1 MQINIGITD
10 DQLLFRK
17 GMIALLGNYSGFN
30 VLWEASN
37 GLEAINQLKEYAA
50 KTDVLLL
57 DLNMPEMD
65 GIEVIKQVKES
76 FPGVKVIILSIHEEE
91 RFIIKLIELGANSY
105 LVKNASPEE
114 VEKTIRITVDKGFYF
129 NERIS
134 KILFNNVSGVR
145 KRTSLTTDFTKREQ
159 EVLQLICEE
168 YSTKNI
174 AKKLFISERTVEGHR
189 NNLILKTNV
198 KNTAGLVIYA
208 VKNNLVDLNFYLK
221 NH

>member
-1 MQINIGITD
+1 MQINIGVTD

-17 GMIALLGNYSGFN
+17 GMISLLEKYDGFTI
-30 VLWEASN
+30 LWEAHN
-37 GLEAINQLKEYAA
+37 GIEAINQLGRYAA
-50 KTDVLLL
+50 ETNVMLL

-65 GIEVIKQVKES
+65 GMEVIKQVKEN
-76 FPGVKVIILSIHEEE
+76 FPELKVIILSIHEEE

-105 LVKNASPEE
+105 LVKSASPEE
-114 VEKTIRITVDKGFYF
+114 VEKTIRITAEKGFYF
-129 NERIS
+129 NDRIS

-145 KRTSLTTDFTKREQ
+145 KRTSLSTDFTKREQ
-159 EVLQLICEE
+159 EVLQFICEE
-168 YSTKNI
+168 FSTKDI

-208 VKNNLVDLNFYLK
+208 VKNNLIDLNFYLK

>member
-1 MQINIGITD
+1 MQINIGVTD
-10 DQLLFRK
+10 DQTLFRK
-17 GMIALLGNYSGFN
+17 GMMSLLGNYTGFN

-37 GLEAINQLKEYAA
+37 GLEAIKQLKEYP
-50 KTDVLLL
+50 KETDIMLL

-65 GIEVIKQVKES
+65 GMEAMKHVRET
-76 FPGVKVIILSIHEEE
+76 FPDQKVIILSIHEEE

-105 LVKNASPEE
+105 LMKSASPEE
-114 VEKTIRITVDKGFYF
+114 VEKTIRITADKGFYF
-129 NERIS
+129 NDRIS
-134 KILFNNVSGVR
+134 KILFDNVSGVR

-159 EVLQLICEE
+159 EVLQFICEE
-168 YSTKNI
+168 FSTKDI

-208 VKNNLVDLNFYLK
+208 VKNNLINLHFYLK
-221 NH
+221 N